1 MDPKRWSKPV
11 TFEENLRGSYRTIV
25 STKEA
30 SRVLLTRWPGGS
42 GRQHRK
48 AQQVC
53 LDVLDGK
60 KPPSEARKAFLDA
73 AREAQIF
80 IREQ

>member
-1 MDPKRWSKPV
+1 MDPKRWSRPV
-11 TFEENLRGSYRTIV
+11 TFEENVRGSYRTII

-30 SRVLLTRWPGGS
+30 SRILLTKWPTVS
-42 GRQHRK
+42 GREYRR

-73 AREAQIF
+73 AKEARVF